1 MIIRRELRSDDRAAI
16 ETMVRASGFF
26 NDDEVAI
33 ALELVD
39 DRLQLGERSHYRFLI
54 AEDDGVAVG
63 YAAWGP
69 IPGTVASADLYWL
82 AVHPRTQGRGVGRL
96 LVEAAE
102 AWIAEQG
109 RTRVYIETS
118 TRPQY
123 LPTRGFYL
131 RCGYQLAA
139 ELPDFYAPG
148 DGKAIYLRVLGPT
161 G

>member
-1 MIIRRELRSDDRAAI
+1 MIVRRELRSDDRAAI

-39 DRLQLGERSHYRFLI
+39 DRLQLGERSHYRFLV
-54 AEDDGVAVG
+54 AEDGGVAVG

-69 IPGTVASADLYWL
+69 IPGTVASADLYWI
-82 AVHPRTQGRGVGRL
+82 AVHPRAQGLGLGRAL
-96 LVEAAE
+96 LEAAE
-102 AWIAEQG
+102 TWIAEQG

-131 RCGYQLAA
+131 RCGYHLTA

-148 DGKAIYLRVLGPT
+148 DGKAIYLRVLSPAG
-161 G
+161 

>member
-1 MIIRRELRSDDRAAI
+1 VNVRRDLRHEDRAAI

-39 DRLQLGERSHYRFLI
+39 DRLQLGERSHYRFLV
-54 AEDDGVAVG
+54 AEDGGAALG

-69 IPGTVASADLYWL
+69 IPGTVASADLYWI
-82 AVHPRTQGRGVGRL
+82 AVHPDAQGRGVGRL
-96 LVEAAE
+96 LLEAAE
-102 AWIAEQG
+102 AWIAEQ
-109 RTRVYIETS
+109 RRSRVYIETS
-118 TRPQY
+118 TRAQY

-131 RCGYQLAA
+131 RCGYHLAA

-148 DGKAIYLRVLGPT
+148 DGKAIYLRVLEPAR
-161 G
+161 

>member
-1 MIIRRELRSDDRAAI
+1 VIIRRELHGGDRAAI
-16 ETMVRASGFF
+16 EAMVRASGFF
-26 NDDEVAI
+26 TGDEVAI

-54 AEDDGVAVG
+54 AEDGGVAIG

-69 IPGTVASADLYWL
+69 IPGTVASADLYWI
-82 AVHPRTQGRGVGRL
+82 AVDPRTQGRGVGRAL
-96 LVEAAE
+96 LDAAE

-118 TRPQY
+118 TREQY
-123 LPTRGFYL
+123 VPTRGFYL
-131 RCGYQLAA
+131 RCGYHLAA

-148 DGKAIYLRVLGPT
+148 DGKAIYVRVLEPAG
-161 G
+161 